1 MIYLTNRGTNY
12 RLDKCCKVLRII
24 LQKEELANYY
34 FNTNDLNLIMD
45 ILLREILTNTDSKTR
60 VQILKLMETV
70 LDNNTYREY
79 HHRIDDVEEMIQEQL
94 LRKSFWSI

>member
-1 MIYLTNRGTNY
+1 
-12 RLDKCCKVLRII
+12 
-24 LQKEELANYY
+24 
-34 FNTNDLNLIMD
+34 MD

-79 HHRIDDVEEMIQEQL
+79 HHRIDDVEEMIQEQIL
-94 LRKSFWSI
+94 YEDDELAEKKFTDAEMECIASLN